1 MPKKSRTYRQKQKQ
15 LQTQKVVVNVG
26 EVKKRKRAKKRR
38 PKQPSQEA
46 TEYAEAISRIVP
58 RIQYTFPSHSNF
70 NYDAYRTPDL
80 VPQARQMPVEVPTAV
95 AIPLV
100 ADKTFNEKQ
109 NVLQEAQRDV
119 DTGFKK
125 KSGFR
130 DIEFVE
136 GPAPSHDLKIAKP
149 EPSSPYRE
157 LPINHP
163 DRIPSLTQGLIQF
176 QENEQKPLVKQSK
189 RVNKPSNKNVLDY
202 LNAKGLGDTPSNREM
217 AVQDILRAKQASGA
231 AKVRQTIQKEL
242 RVANKKLVESGRA
255 SVPRQR
261 PTILAD
267 ELTATVPILEDKKV
281 HTLADIREKQENIA
295 KLEKRLKST
304 KRGPR
309 LIIEKELEEEEFV
322 KSK

>member
-1 MPKKSRTYRQKQKQ
+1 M
-15 LQTQKVVVNVG
+15 NVG

-80 VPQARQMPVEVPTAV
+80 VPQARQMPVETPTAV

-100 ADKTFNEKQ
+100 ADKTFNERQ

-136 GPAPSHDLKIAKP
+136 GPAPSHDLRIAKP

-163 DRIPSLTQGLIQF
+163 DRIPSLTQGLDQF
-176 QENEQKPLVKQSK
+176 EANEKAPLVKQPATQPSK
-189 RVNKPSNKNVLDY
+189 RVYRPNEKQVIDW
-202 LNAKGLGDTPSNREM
+202 LNTRQMPNTPSNRLIAIE
-217 AVQDILRAKQASGA
+217 DILRGKKESGS
-231 AKVRQTIQKEL
+231 AKVRQNIQKEL
-242 RVANKKLVESGRA
+242 REENERLVRSGVA

-261 PTILAD
+261 PTILAE
-267 ELTATVPILEDKKV
+267 ELTSAVPILETKKV
-281 HTLADIREKQENIA
+281 HTLADLPIGTKMKIKVKKPKGAIATITEGLGNVVETGA
-295 KLEKRLKST
+295 KLKGL
-304 KRGPR
+304 
-309 LIIEKELEEEEFV
+309 V
-322 KSK
+322 